1 MDEPQTIRTPAGE
14 ELVVLSR
21 QDYEHLVSAL
31 AEAEEELADIAT
43 LDQRNADLAS
53 AGNQVPPADVCR
65 RLLDGQ
71 GRLQAFREWRG
82 QARATMAG
90 SLGLDEAALARIEVN
105 RLPLDHDMASRVAVL
120 RDVPADWI
128 AG

>member
-1 MDEPQTIRTPAGE
+1 MDEPQTIRTPAGD

-43 LDQRNADLAS
+43 LDQRYAEVAS
-53 AGNQVPPADVCR
+53 GDHQVLPAAVCR

-71 GRLQAFREWRG
+71 GRLQAIREWRG
-82 QARATMAG
+82 QARATLAE
-90 SLGLDEAALARIEVN
+90 SLRLDDATLAQMEAN
-105 RLPLDHDMASRVAVL
+105 RSPLDQDLAGQVAL
-120 RDVPADWI
+120 LLNVPAEWI

>member
-1 MDEPQTIRTPAGE
+1 MDEPQTIRTQAGE

-21 QDYEHLVSAL
+21 QDYDQLLSAL

-43 LDQRNADLAS
+43 LDQRKSDGGSVA
-53 AGNQVPPADVCR
+53 NQVLPTEVGR

-71 GRLQAFREWRG
+71 GRLQALREWRG
-82 QARATMAG
+82 LARTAMAEK
-90 SLGLDEAALARIEVN
+90 LRLDEAALARIEED
-105 RLPLDHDMASRVAVL
+105 RTPLEAAMAARIAVL
-120 RDVPADWI
+120 LDVPADWI

>member
-43 LDQRNADLAS
+43 LDQRQADLAS
-53 AGNQVPPADVCR
+53 GDNKILPAEVCR

-71 GRLQAFREWRG
+71 GRLQAIREWRG
-82 QARATMAG
+82 QSRSTIAESLRLDDAT
-90 SLGLDEAALARIEVN
+90 LARIEAK
-105 RLPLDHDMASRVAVL
+105 RTPLDHDMVGRLAL
-120 RDVPADWI
+120 LLNVPADWI